1 MATQSSI
8 PAWRIPW
15 TEEPGGLPSLGSQSL
30 ARLSDGT
37 ATAGC
42 HILFPGRMALC
53 LVSFFCVLLALAQS
67 DRREPGL
74 KGQTSPW
81 QRELIRASGGTGV
94 GQQSGRE
101 RTGMELS
108 DQAGGSHPDGPRL
121 SRPPRPPW
129 LSWLSP
135 PGSPHPAPLVSLAA
149 LFTTLA

>member
-1 MATQSSI
+1 MATQTSI

-42 HILFPGRMALC
+42 HILFLGQMALH
-53 LVSFFCVLLALAQS
+53 LVSLFCILLALAQS

-74 KGQTSPW
+74 EGQMCPW
-81 QRELIRASGGTGV
+81 QRELIGASGGTGV
-94 GQQSGRE
+94 GQQSGWE
-101 RTGMELS
+101 RTGMEPS
-108 DQAGGSHPDGPRL
+108 DQAGGSHPDGPLL